1 MLHFLA
7 PASTPPLPLRCR
19 MRVQSLR
26 LDAAPLAAPGILRL
40 RLTDPA
46 EQRWEV
52 PQWLFDSQLL
62 PGSGAGRRS
71 TDGDDS
77 SGGAAQNPPP
87 LLELDVQQDPFSMVV
102 TRAASEGEGP
112 QLGQGQGGALFNTT
126 GLRLVYKVAGA
137 ATATAAAAGLWQL
150 RPAVPY

>member
-1 MLHFLA
+1 MHPGSAVHWRQRWHVLQQRRTVLHFLA

-62 PGSGAGRRS
+62 PGGGGRGRRS
-71 TDGDDS
+71 TQLS
-77 SGGAAQNPPP
+77 SAAASGG
-87 LLELDVQQDPFSMVV
+87 SKV
-102 TRAASEGEGP
+102 TSSTTEAASS
-112 QLGQGQGGALFNTT
+112 A
-126 GLRLVYKVAGA
+126 RV
-137 ATATAAAAGLWQL
+137 
-150 RPAVPY
+150 

>member
-1 MLHFLA
+1 MRGVQRFLPLHL
-7 PASTPPLPLRCR
+7 PRPLHPLRCR
-19 MRVQSLR
+19 MLVQSLR
-26 LDAAPLAAPGILRL
+26 LDATPLAPGILRL
-40 RLTDPA
+40 RLTDPV
-46 EQRWEV
+46 EPRWEV

-102 TRAASEGEGP
+102 TRGASDGA
-112 QLGQGQGGALFNTT
+112 GG
-126 GLRLVYKVAGA
+126 RRVQHHR
-137 ATATAAAAGLWQL
+137 AAAGVQGESDRVSGGV
-150 RPAVPY
+150 RPGG